1 MQFRAILFKRS
12 FLFGSSLHVSRRYFI
27 LLYATNDDGSKS
39 KTAYYDLVLNTFIT
53 IYTCDGNVIEKLKEE
68 LRILHDKRGV
78 LSGLFAVGPSMG
90 KADEN
95 VVIISDELGRNFIKK
110 FYTTD
115 ISEMRIFYPNKE
127 FTTAYKAYK
136 RKDWNTVEKELIQLT
151 EHSNVKTQ
159 GRAAYNLAVYYEN
172 QGKVSEME
180 YWYRRAED
188 KLGSLPEDQLNKFIA
203 PN

>member
-1 MQFRAILFKRS
+1 M
-12 FLFGSSLHVSRRYFI
+12 
-27 LLYATNDDGSKS
+27 
-39 KTAYYDLVLNTFIT
+39 
-53 IYTCDGNVIEKLKEE
+53 KEE

-95 VVIISDELGRNFIKK
+95 VVIISDELGRKFIKK

-115 ISEMRIFYPNKE
+115 ISEMRIFYSNKE
-127 FTTAYKAYK
+127 FASAYKAYK
-136 RKDWNTVEKELIQLT
+136 IKDWSTVERELIQLT
-151 EHSNVKTQ
+151 EHSKIKTQ

-172 QGKVSEME
+172 QGNVSEME
-180 YWYRRAED
+180 YWYRRAEE
-188 KLGSLPEDQLNKFIA
+188 KLGSLPEDQLNKFLA